1 MEIEST
7 LIEAH
12 VFRKSGNDIE
22 FLLLK
27 RSDEDELY
35 PGSWQMVSGSIDEN
49 EKAYVAALR
58 EIKEETGLIPL
69 KFWVVPN
76 VNSFYNQVKGKIIMI
91 PVFAALV
98 ERSSKVILSN
108 EHSEF
113 KWKKKEEAK
122 KMLLWKGQRNSV
134 DIVHEYFLNELSTLD
149 LVEIKVNQL

>member
-27 RSDEDELY
+27 RSDDDELY

-49 EKAYVAALR
+49 EKAYAAALR

-76 VNSFYNQVKGKIIMI
+76 VNSFYNQVKDKIIMI

-134 DIVHEYFLNELSTLD
+134 DIVHEYFLNELATLD
-149 LVEIKVNQL
+149 LIEIKVNQL

>member
-27 RSDEDELY
+27 RSDDDELY

-49 EKAYVAALR
+49 EKAYAAALR

-76 VNSFYNQVKGKIIMI
+76 VNSFYNQVKDKIIMI

-113 KWKKKEEAK
+113 KWMKKEEAK

-134 DIVHEYFLNELSTLD
+134 DIVHEYFLNELATLD
-149 LVEIKVNQL
+149 LIEIKVNQL